1 VQEQFP
7 PGFLWGTATASYQ
20 VEGATAAEGRGESIW
35 DRFAA
40 TPGKVAGGDTGD
52 PACDSYFRYR
62 DDIALMQAMNNNAYR
77 FSIAWPR
84 IMPDGGGTVNPAG
97 LDYYDRLVDALV
109 SADIVP
115 LVTLYHWDL
124 PQVLQDDGGWATRTT
139 IDAFARYAEVVT
151 ARLGDRV
158 KMWATFNEPWCISM
172 LGNELGQHAPGLT
185 ERRVALQVAHNVL
198 VAHGRTMPII
208 RTHSSNC
215 KAGIVLNMTP
225 AYPEQDTEADHRL
238 ATLTEATHN
247 GWFLDPVMGRPY
259 PRVAW
264 DHYGS
269 DVPEVA
275 AGDMATIHQ
284 PVDYFALNY
293 YTRQVVHDSGGGEGE
308 PLHRRDGGNV
318 SDRDW
323 EIFPRGLTDLLTRL
337 HRQHPHIP
345 EWYVTENGISLPDR
359 LVDGK
364 VHDRRRIDYL
374 RDHFT
379 AVLDAIAAGVPMKGY
394 FVWSLMDNFEWAF
407 GYGSRFGLAYVD
419 FPTQDRTLKDSG
431 RWYAAVAAQN
441 RIVRP

>member
-1 VQEQFP
+1 MQEQFP
-7 PGFLWGTATASYQ
+7 PGFLWGTATASHQ
-20 VEGATAAEGRGESIW
+20 IEGATAAEGRGESIW

-62 DDIALMQAMNNNAYR
+62 DDIALMKAMNNNAYR

-84 IMPDGGGTVNPAG
+84 VIPDGVGAVNPAG

-124 PQVLQDDGGWATRTT
+124 PQVLQDDGGWATRST
-139 IDAFARYAEVVT
+139 IDAFARYAAVVT

-158 KMWATFNEPWCISM
+158 KMWATFNEPWCISI
-172 LGNELGQHAPGLT
+172 LSNELGHHAPGLT
-185 ERRVALQVAHNVL
+185 ERKVALQVAHNVL
-198 VAHGRTMPII
+198 VAHGTTVPII

-225 AYPEQDTEADHRL
+225 AYPAQDTEADRRL
-238 ATLTEATHN
+238 ATLTEARHN

-269 DVPEVA
+269 DVPEIA
-275 AGDMATIHQ
+275 ADDMETIHQ

-293 YTRQVVHDSGGGEGE
+293 YTRQVVHEPAGGEGK
-308 PLHRRDGGNV
+308 PLHRRDCGNV

-337 HRQHPHIP
+337 HRQHAHIP

-359 LVDGK
+359 LVDGR
-364 VHDRRRIDYL
+364 VRDRRRIDYL

-419 FPTQDRTLKDSG
+419 FPTQERTLKDSG
-431 RWYAAVAAQN
+431 RWYAGVAAQN
-441 RIVRP
+441 RIVGS